1 MSQVRQLDNYTRR
14 TRNLSDAAVAFRE
27 VLSTAV
33 EPDELLFAAIPEAL
47 GFHPV
52 PVATKTYSKAS
63 EYADAV
69 AGALE
74 ELTGSYQRLV
84 DEMLEEL
91 FSVSG
96 ETSRL
101 AIAEQAA
108 ALDGEVLDPT
118 VRAFVLALANDGI
131 DSDIDWIQTIA
142 TVVAKKAP
150 AEWTDADRDRFC
162 QELSYQVASFQRL
175 VALHAD
181 RRAAGVDAD
190 AVRLT
195 VTRADG
201 TEYVRLVGVD
211 QNQRDACE
219 GALDD
224 YACAPY

>member
-1 MSQVRQLDNYTRR
+1 MRCSKNCFLLVERPPDF
-14 TRNLSDAAVAFRE
+14 AI
-27 VLSTAV
+27 TA
-33 EPDELLFAAIPEAL
+33 
-47 GFHPV
+47 
-52 PVATKTYSKAS
+52 
-63 EYADAV
+63 
-69 AGALE
+69 
-74 ELTGSYQRLV
+74 
-84 DEMLEEL
+84 
-91 FSVSG
+91 
-96 ETSRL
+96 
-101 AIAEQAA
+101 QAA

-162 QELSYQVASFQRL
+162 QELSHQVASFQRL

-181 RRAAGVDAD
+181 RRAAGVDSD
-190 AVRLT
+190 AMRLT

-224 YACAPY
+224 CTCASY